1 MTEQRSLRGRLVV
14 GSVLWAAGLLAVA
27 IAASTAIVFH
37 FPHLRFFAHNFALI
51 SFALVCIVV
60 GVSLV
65 RRGLSPM
72 QQLRQKLGAVRDG
85 RAPRVE
91 GAYPSEVQPLVDD
104 LNALIDQRER
114 AVQRA
119 LAKAADLAHALKTP
133 LAVLAQEAERAKTA
147 GQDDFADAIGQQVA
161 RMTRQV
167 NYHMAHARAAASGSV
182 TGSRALVAEA
192 ADGICRTLRRLH
204 ADRRLHLESKVPA
217 GLAVLCQR
225 EDLEEMLGNL
235 VENACK
241 WARTTVTI
249 DADQEPGR
257 VALTV
262 DDDGP
267 GLPESMR
274 EAVLGRGVRADEA
287 APGSGI
293 GLAIVRDLAE
303 LYGGTIQLQRAPL
316 GGLRARLTLPA
327 A

>member
-1 MTEQRSLRGRLVV
+1 LVV
-14 GSVLWAAGLLAVA
+14 GSLLWAAGLLAVA
-27 IAASTAIVFH
+27 IAAATAIVLH

-72 QQLRQKLGAVRDG
+72 QQLRQKLVAVRDG

-104 LNALIDQRER
+104 LNALIEQRER

-119 LAKAADLAHALKTP
+119 LSKAGDLAHGLKTP
-133 LAVLAQEAERAKTA
+133 LAVLAQEAERAKAA
-147 GQDDFADAIGQQVA
+147 GQDDLAEAIGQQVA

-167 NYHMAHARAAASGSV
+167 NYHLAHARAAASG
-182 TGSRALVAEA
+182 TAGTRALLAEA
-192 ADGICRTLRRLH
+192 VDGICRTLQRLY
-204 ADRRLHLESKVPA
+204 ADRALTLESTVSA
-217 GLAVLCQR
+217 DLAVLCQR
-225 EDLEEMLGNL
+225 EDLEEMLGNII
-235 VENACK
+235 ENGCK
-241 WARTTVTI
+241 WARSRVLV
-249 DADQEPGR
+249 DARREGAQ
-257 VALTV
+257 VVIIV

-274 EAVLGRGVRADEA
+274 EAVLGRGVRADQA

-303 LYGGTIQLQRAPL
+303 VYGGTILLDRAPL